1 MWSILVC
8 EPCDPSSLQLLDI
21 LGTFVPPVAH
31 WDGEMGEPAVVFF
44 VTLQDRVEDF
54 LVPTNPLLQVFDML
68 FVAAPLLSVICVAL
82 L

>member
-1 MWSILVC
+1 
-8 EPCDPSSLQLLDI
+8 
-21 LGTFVPPVAH
+21 
-31 WDGEMGEPAVVFF
+31 MGEPAVVFF